1 MLLDFS
7 KMLLCAGTVTVG
19 LSADDM
25 PSGGMGKEARQ
36 HSSITGLAQ
45 LYQPYS
51 SMLEQ
56 ANGGSLAG
64 AEGLEVGN
72 VVAVEDALMQEWQ
85 RIRLARVQCGG

>member
-1 MLLDFS
+1 MGLL
-7 KMLLCAGTVTVG
+7 
-19 LSADDM
+19 ADGM
-25 PSGGMGKEARQ
+25 PFGGMGKEARQ
-36 HSSITGLAQ
+36 HSSMKGLAQ
-45 LYQPYS
+45 LYQSYS
-51 SMLEQ
+51 SVLEQ